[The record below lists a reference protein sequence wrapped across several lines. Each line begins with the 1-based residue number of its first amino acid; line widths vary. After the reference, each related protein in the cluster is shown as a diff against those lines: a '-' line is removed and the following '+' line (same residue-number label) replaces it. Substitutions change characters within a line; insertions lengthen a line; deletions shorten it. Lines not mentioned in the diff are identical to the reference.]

1 MRQIDRL
8 ETKIKEMEELKTE
21 GESKATKLLADLN
34 FEKGLTIDEII
45 VIDIKLGK
53 LKIPETTIN
62 AIKKSLVFNRKLKN

>member
-34 FEKGLTIDEII
+34 FEKGLTID
-45 VIDIKLGK
+45 
-53 LKIPETTIN
+53 
-62 AIKKSLVFNRKLKN
+62 